1 MMPEAMERYVEQA
14 TKRIAELE
22 DDTWKLRNKLD
33 NTRDKM
39 EVLFRAC
46 DSVASML
53 GRTYDKA
60 SVAEVAAN
68 GMFSA
73 AILHAI
79 QDLQAATDTTRSME

>member
-1 MMPEAMERYVEQA
+1 MMPEAMERYIEQA

-33 NTRDKM
+33 NAQDKTK
-39 EVLFRAC
+39 VLFTAC
-46 DSVASML
+46 DTVASML
-53 GRTYDKA
+53 TRAYDKA
-60 SVAEVAAN
+60 SLAEVSAN

-79 QDLQAATDTTRSME
+79 QDLQAAMDTTRSME